1 MSYLK
6 TGITVGLAGALALSA
21 AVPSMAAVPTA
32 IAAIK
37 NAPSDNTVSVRWWG
51 WHHHHGW
58 WGPAIGLGI
67 GLGLLGAAIATS
79 PYYYGGARRLE
90 LSLRVL
96 HGDGKEVR
104 WRPYPHDF
112 MKPIKVRICIDVR
125 KLQELVAKLHGIV
138 GGSY

>member
-79 PYYYGGARRLE
+79 PYYYGGYYGCPPYGYYGGYYGCGYGYPAYY
-90 LSLRVL
+90 
-96 HGDGKEVR
+96 GGYYA
-104 WRPYPHDF
+104 RPYYGWGWRH
-112 MKPIKVRICIDVR
+112 RWW
-125 KLQELVAKLHGIV
+125 HHHHHHHHHHHW
-138 GGSY
+138 